1 MKQRKHWIILAC
13 IVILLVAAGAIG
25 GFFLGKSAEAARY
38 QEEKDRLVLLNRAE
52 LEGLGE
58 IEGTIYVTGHKTPD
72 ADSVCGSIAYATLL
86 EKLGY
91 DAVPVVLG
99 GINSE
104 TTYILEA
111 AEVTPPMLL
120 EDASGLNIILIDH
133 SDYSQSVEGLQDAN
147 ILSII
152 DHHGDGTVMTGNPIV
167 YDARP
172 LGSTSTVILMR
183 YLNYGIDI
191 DKQTAC
197 LMMGAILS
205 DTMNFKNNT
214 TTSAD
219 HEAFRILSA
228 IAGIADTEE
237 FYRGMYMASISYE
250 GMTEEEIYF
259 SDYKEYKAGGR
270 KYSIACINVYDDE
283 SAVAMAER
291 MKAILPGARVSTGT
305 DLAFVQI
312 TILHDDLAIT
322 YIVPSDEAADEIIRT
337 AYGDRAVFD
346 GTSYRLEPGISRKKE
361 LVPAITGILESYP
374 KE

>member
-1 MKQRKHWIILAC
+1 MTQRKRWIVLGC
-13 IVILLVAAGAIG
+13 IVALLAAAGAVG
-25 GFFLGKSAEAARY
+25 GFFLGKSVETARY
-38 QEEKDRLVLLNRAE
+38 QEEKDLSVRLNRAE

-72 ADSVCGSIAYATLL
+72 ADSICGSIAYASLL
-86 EKLGY
+86 DQLGY

-99 GINSE
+99 GVNSE
-104 TTYILEA
+104 TAYILEA
-111 AEVTPPMLL
+111 AEVDPPMLL

-133 SDYSQSVEGLQDAN
+133 CDYSQSVEGLEDAN

-152 DHHGDGTVMTGNPIV
+152 DHHGDGTVTTGNPIV

-172 LGSTSTVILMR
+172 VGSTSTVILMR
-183 YLNYGIDI
+183 YRNYGIEI
-191 DKQTAC
+191 DRQTAC

-205 DTMNFKNNT
+205 DTSHFKSST

-219 HEAFRILSA
+219 HEAVRILSA
-228 IAGIADTEE
+228 IAGITDTEE
-237 FYRGMYMASISYE
+237 FYRGMYKASLSYE
-250 GMTEEEIYF
+250 GMSEEEIYF
-259 SDYKEYKAGGR
+259 SDYKEYEAGGKR
-270 KYSIACINVYDDE
+270 YSIACINVYDDE

-291 MKAILPGARVSTGT
+291 MKAILPGTVVSTGME
-305 DLAFVQI
+305 LAFVQI
-312 TILHDDLAIT
+312 SILHDDLSIT
-322 YIVPSDEAADEIIRT
+322 YLVPSDEAADEIIKT

-361 LVPAITGILESYP
+361 LVPAITDLLESYP